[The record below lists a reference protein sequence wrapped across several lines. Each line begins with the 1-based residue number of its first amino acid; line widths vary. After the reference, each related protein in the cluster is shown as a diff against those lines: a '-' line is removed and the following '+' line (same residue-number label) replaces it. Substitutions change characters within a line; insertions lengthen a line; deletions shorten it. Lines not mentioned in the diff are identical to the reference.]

1 MMDAITWYE
10 VMDNTEARFQ
20 KKFYEDIYQTGV
32 TIDEYVSSRTVKDYK
47 MWVDDFNEI
56 YYYDGEV
63 RLDSRVA
70 ATGLVATVLVFL
82 AARMRV
88 MAYAKSAD
96 QNAEAKKAV
105 AQAWSGS
112 LPLVI
117 IGALLWLAVASSSAM
132 PKGMVL
138 FELVWTIVWITAEM
152 HFSKVVGAWSE

>member
-1 MMDAITWYE
+1 MMDSITWYQ
-10 VMDNTEARFQ
+10 VMAATEASFQ
-20 KKFYEDIYQTGV
+20 KKFYDDIYQTGV
-32 TIDEYVSSRTVKDYK
+32 TIDEYVSSKTVKNYK
-47 MWVDDFNEI
+47 MWVDEFNTV

-105 AQAWSGS
+105 ADAWAGS

-117 IGALLWLAVASSSAM
+117 VGALLWLAVASSSAM
-132 PKGMVL
+132 PMPMVL
-138 FELVWTIVWITAEM
+138 FELVWTIVWILSEV
-152 HFSKVVGAWSE
+152 HFSMVVAAWSA